1 MQKNSQDF
9 SMQEALR
16 LAQSDTGQQ
25 LLALLQRSDP
35 GRLQQAMDQA
45 ASGDYEQMK
54 STMATLLAS
63 PEAKKLLEKL
73 GG

>member
-1 MQKNSQDF
+1 MQKKDF
-9 SMQEALR
+9 PMEEAQR
-16 LAQSDTGQQ
+16 LAQSDAGQQ

-35 GRLQQAMDQA
+35 SRLQQAMDQA